1 MDFNPF
7 IEGLQNELKQAQ
19 IDIPNIVKR
28 ANHSIRLCHSVLSIF
43 KKAVVKEG
51 FESVENEIEFFKN
64 YKTVPSAHLVY
75 YSQIRSFEFEFP
87 KANLEE
93 QRKFIKKRL
102 NLLNR
107 FYRKHIDFIE
117 YIESG
122 RTHFDEQYFTRKY
135 LNVFPISSPHIYFHD
150 PDFSTPKD
158 ILLSE
163 YKAFDSFVGYLQN
176 RMIDQSKVYVDK
188 PGELTSKINLQW
200 TASKSGLIELVYAL
214 HYNRVINNGNADI
227 KDIALAFQQVL
238 HFDLGDFYK
247 TFNEIKSR
255 KISRTKFLD
264 DLASGLQSHMDST
277 ED

>member
-1 MDFNPF
+1 MDFKPF
-7 IEGLQNELKQAQ
+7 IEGLQSDLKEAQ
-19 IDIPNIVKR
+19 VDIPNIIKR
-28 ANHSIRLCHSVLSIF
+28 ANHSIRLCHTVLAIF
-43 KKAVVKEG
+43 KKSVVKDG
-51 FESVENEIEFFKN
+51 FESIEMEIEFFKN
-64 YKTVPSAHLVY
+64 FKTVPSTHLIY
-75 YSQIRSFEFEFP
+75 YSQIRSFELEFP
-87 KANLEE
+87 KANIEA

-102 NLLNR
+102 NRLNR
-107 FYRKHIDFIE
+107 FYRNHIDFSE

-135 LNVFPISSPHIYFHD
+135 LNVCPIISPHIYFHD

-158 ILLSE
+158 ILLAE
-163 YKAFDSFVGYLQN
+163 FKAFDSFVVYLQN
-176 RMIDQSKVYVDK
+176 RMIDKSKVYTEK
-188 PGELTSKINLQW
+188 PGELKAQINLQW
-200 TASKSGLIELVYAL
+200 TSTKSALIELVYAL

-247 TFNEIKSR
+247 TFSEIKSR

-264 DLASGLQSHMDST
+264 DLASGLQSHMDSS

>member
-7 IEGLQNELKQAQ
+7 IEGLQNELKQAKT
-19 IDIPNIVKR
+19 DIPNIVKR
-28 ANHSIRLCHSVLSIF
+28 VNYSIRQCHSVLSIF
-43 KKAVVKEG
+43 KKVVLANG
-51 FESVENEIEFFKN
+51 FESIEMEIEFFKN
-64 YKTVPSAHLVY
+64 VKTIPSTLLIY
-75 YSQIRSFEFEFP
+75 NSQIRSFESEFP
-87 KANLEE
+87 KANIET

-102 NLLNR
+102 NRINR
-107 FYRKHIDFIE
+107 FYRNHNDFIE

-135 LNVFPISSPHIYFHD
+135 LNVFPLGSPHFYFHD

-176 RMIDQSKVYVDK
+176 RMIDKSKVYVDK

-200 TASKSGLIELVYAL
+200 TASKSALIELVYAL

-247 TFNEIKSR
+247 TFNELKSR
-255 KISRTKFLD
+255 KISRTKFID

>member
-1 MDFNPF
+1 MDFKPF
-7 IEGLQNELKQAQ
+7 IEGLQSDLKKART
-19 IDIPNIVKR
+19 DIPNIVKR
-28 ANHSIRLCHSVLSIF
+28 VNYSIRLCHSVLSIF
-43 KKAVVKEG
+43 KKAVIADK
-51 FESVENEIEFFKN
+51 FESVEKEIEFFKN
-64 YKTVPSAHLVY
+64 VKTIPASLLIY
-75 YSQIRSFEFEFP
+75 NSQIRSFELDYP
-87 KANLEE
+87 KTNVEI

-150 PDFSTPKD
+150 SDFNTPKD

-163 YKAFDSFVGYLQN
+163 LKAFESFVVYLQN
-176 RMIDQSKVYVDK
+176 RMIDKSKVYMDK

-200 TASKSGLIELVYAL
+200 TASKSALTELVYAL
-214 HYNRVINNGNADI
+214 HYNRVISNGNADI

-264 DLASGLQSHMDST
+264 DLASGLLSHMDSI

>member
-1 MDFNPF
+1 MDFKPF
-7 IEGLQNELKQAQ
+7 IEGLQSDLKKART
-19 IDIPNIVKR
+19 DIPNIVKR
-28 ANHSIRLCHSVLSIF
+28 VNYSIRLCHSVLSIF
-43 KKAVVKEG
+43 KKAVIADK
-51 FESVENEIEFFKN
+51 FESVEKEIEFFKN
-64 YKTVPSAHLVY
+64 VKTIPASLLIY
-75 YSQIRSFEFEFP
+75 NSQIRSFELDYP
-87 KANLEE
+87 KTNVEI

-135 LNVFPISSPHIYFHD
+135 LNVLPISSPHIYFHD
-150 PDFSTPKD
+150 PDFNTPKD

-163 YKAFDSFVGYLQN
+163 FKAFESFVVYLQN
-176 RMIDQSKVYVDK
+176 RMIDKSKVYMDK
-188 PGELTSKINLQW
+188 PGDLTSKINLQW
-200 TASKSGLIELVYAL
+200 TASKSALTELVYAL
-214 HYNRVINNGNADI
+214 HYNRVISNGNADI

-264 DLASGLQSHMDST
+264 DLASGLLSHMDSI